1 MFKTLFSRMLAT
13 YLSVTL
19 GLLILLGFTVGTVF
33 QNQYKTEK
41 RDELKREA
49 QEISAAV
56 TERYIDSAK
65 RAVAEKELLTI
76 ARKYD
81 AMVIL
86 QFADESLG
94 RCVFID
100 EESTAKWAGCDDMDI
115 SSITSGILY
124 GGQKTEVRKMLGDR
138 VDMPTMSLTGPI
150 TNENGRVIAA
160 LVLHTDTSRIQESI
174 RQVTMDVILY
184 SCIGVVL
191 AMLAVSY
198 ITGKMTKPI
207 TEMNNIVMRYSKGE
221 FDLRVKSE
229 GTDEVAQ
236 LGKSF
241 NIMASELNTL
251 EEARRSFVANVSHE
265 LRSPLTSMR
274 GFLEAMQD
282 GTIAQE
288 DYAKYLDIVI
298 NENRR
303 MTSMVNDLL
312 DLARIESGQVV
323 IKKEVFDINELIVRT
338 MLTFE
343 ARVDAKKL
351 NVELDM
357 KPEKI
362 AVEADPGQI
371 AQVVRNLIDNAIK
384 FTPEGG
390 TVRLRQTSEKASHRQ
405 TAEQLSKALGSRT
418 VLSGSVSRSK
428 NDPSQSLQMMERPL
442 MTPDELKSIPKGS
455 FVVMKTGTHPMQAKL
470 RLFLDW
476 GITFGEPY
484 ITPEHAARPVT
495 YASRQELFL
504 RIDRAYGKKGTQ
516 PTQVQ
521 QAPVA
526 ERRSPYS
533 AMGLYNEDTKT

>member
-115 SSITSGILY
+115 SSITSDILY
-124 GGQKTEVRKMLGDR
+124 GGKKTEIRKMLGDR

-150 TNENGRVIAA
+150 TNENGKVIAA

-207 TEMNNIVMRYSKGE
+207 IEMNNIVMRYSKGE

-323 IKKEVFDINELIVRT
+323 INELIVRT

-390 TVRLRQTSEKASHRQ
+390 SLWLITKVKKKVVTVTVKDSGKGIDADSIPHLFERFYKAEKAHTPGESAG
-405 TAEQLSKALGSRT
+405 TGLGLAIVKRIIDQHDQDIT
-418 VLSGSVSRSK
+418 VES
-428 NDPSQSLQMMERPL
+428 
-442 MTPDELKSIPKGS
+442 
-455 FVVMKTGTHPMQAKL
+455 
-470 RLFLDW
+470 
-476 GITFGEPY
+476 EP
-484 ITPEHAARPVT
+484 
-495 YASRQELFL
+495 
-504 RIDRAYGKKGTQ
+504 GKGTSF
-516 PTQVQ
+516 TFTLN
-521 QAPVA
+521 AA
-526 ERRSPYS
+526 ERSVKG
-533 AMGLYNEDTKT
+533 AAQKKA

>member
-115 SSITSGILY
+115 SDITGGILY
-124 GGQKTEVRKMLGDR
+124 GGKKTEIRKMLGDR

-150 TNENGRVIAA
+150 TNENGKVIAA

-207 TEMNNIVMRYSKGE
+207 IEMNNIVMRYSKGE

-298 NENRR
+298 NENYGPNTGAGSWCRR
-303 MTSMVNDLL
+303 LY
-312 DLARIESGQVV
+312 G
-323 IKKEVFDINELIVRT
+323 
-338 MLTFE
+338 
-343 ARVDAKKL
+343 
-351 NVELDM
+351 
-357 KPEKI
+357 
-362 AVEADPGQI
+362 
-371 AQVVRNLIDNAIK
+371 
-384 FTPEGG
+384 
-390 TVRLRQTSEKASHRQ
+390 
-405 TAEQLSKALGSRT
+405 KALRG
-418 VLSGSVSRSK
+418 
-428 NDPSQSLQMMERPL
+428 
-442 MTPDELKSIPKGS
+442 KG
-455 FVVMKTGTHPMQAKL
+455 
-470 RLFLDW
+470 
-476 GITFGEPY
+476 
-484 ITPEHAARPVT
+484 
-495 YASRQELFL
+495 
-504 RIDRAYGKKGTQ
+504 AYC
-516 PTQVQ
+516 PH
-521 QAPVA
+521 
-526 ERRSPYS
+526 
-533 AMGLYNEDTKT
+533 

>member
-124 GGQKTEVRKMLGDR
+124 GGKKTEIRKMLGDR

-150 TNENGRVIAA
+150 TNENGKVIAA

-207 TEMNNIVMRYSKGE
+207 IEMNNIVMRYSKGE

-298 NENRR
+298 NE
-303 MTSMVNDLL
+303 
-312 DLARIESGQVV
+312 
-323 IKKEVFDINELIVRT
+323 KLIVRA

-390 TVRLRQTSEKASHRQ
+390 SLWLITKVKKKVVTVTVKDSGKGIDADSIPHLFERFYKAEKAHTPGESAG
-405 TAEQLSKALGSRT
+405 TGLGLAIVKRIIDQHDQDIT
-418 VLSGSVSRSK
+418 VES
-428 NDPSQSLQMMERPL
+428 
-442 MTPDELKSIPKGS
+442 
-455 FVVMKTGTHPMQAKL
+455 
-470 RLFLDW
+470 
-476 GITFGEPY
+476 EP
-484 ITPEHAARPVT
+484 
-495 YASRQELFL
+495 
-504 RIDRAYGKKGTQ
+504 GKGTSF
-516 PTQVQ
+516 TFTLN
-521 QAPVA
+521 AA
-526 ERRSPYS
+526 ERSVKG
-533 AMGLYNEDTKT
+533 AAQKKA

>member
-115 SSITSGILY
+115 SSITSDILY
-124 GGQKTEVRKMLGDR
+124 GGKKTEIRKMLGDR

-150 TNENGRVIAA
+150 TNENGKVIAA

-207 TEMNNIVMRYSKGE
+207 IEMNNIVMRYSKGE

-241 NIMASELNTL
+241 NIMASGLNTL

-390 TVRLRQTSEKASHRQ
+390 SLWLITKVKKKVVTVTVKDSGKGIDADSIPHLFERFYKAEKAHTPGESAG
-405 TAEQLSKALGSRT
+405 TGLGLAIVKRIIDQHDQDIT
-418 VLSGSVSRSK
+418 VES
-428 NDPSQSLQMMERPL
+428 
-442 MTPDELKSIPKGS
+442 
-455 FVVMKTGTHPMQAKL
+455 
-470 RLFLDW
+470 
-476 GITFGEPY
+476 EP
-484 ITPEHAARPVT
+484 
-495 YASRQELFL
+495 
-504 RIDRAYGKKGTQ
+504 GKGTSF
-516 PTQVQ
+516 TFTLN
-521 QAPVA
+521 AA
-526 ERRSPYS
+526 ERSVKG
-533 AMGLYNEDTKT
+533 AAQKKA

>member
-115 SSITSGILY
+115 SDVTGGILY
-124 GGQKTEVRKMLGDR
+124 GGKKTEIRKMLGDR

-150 TNENGRVIAA
+150 TNENGKVIAA

-390 TVRLRQTSEKASHRQ
+390 SLWLITKVKKKTVTVTVKDSGKGIDADSIPHLFERFYKAEKAHTPGESAG
-405 TAEQLSKALGSRT
+405 TGLGLAIVKRIIDQHDQDIT
-418 VLSGSVSRSK
+418 VES
-428 NDPSQSLQMMERPL
+428 
-442 MTPDELKSIPKGS
+442 
-455 FVVMKTGTHPMQAKL
+455 
-470 RLFLDW
+470 
-476 GITFGEPY
+476 EP
-484 ITPEHAARPVT
+484 
-495 YASRQELFL
+495 
-504 RIDRAYGKKGTQ
+504 GKGTSF
-516 PTQVQ
+516 TFTLN
-521 QAPVA
+521 AA
-526 ERRSPYS
+526 ERSVKG
-533 AMGLYNEDTKT
+533 AAQKKA

>member
-115 SSITSGILY
+115 SDVTGDILY
-124 GGQKTEVRKMLGDR
+124 GGKKTEIRKMLGDR

-150 TNENGRVIAA
+150 TNENGKVIAA

-207 TEMNNIVMRYSKGE
+207 IEMNNIVMRYSKGE

-362 AVEADPGQI
+362 AVE
-371 AQVVRNLIDNAIK
+371 VRNLIDNAIK

-390 TVRLRQTSEKASHRQ
+390 SLWLITKVKKKVVTVTVKDSGKGIDADSIPHLFERFYKAEKAHTPGESAG
-405 TAEQLSKALGSRT
+405 TGLGLAIVKRIIDQHDQDIT
-418 VLSGSVSRSK
+418 VES
-428 NDPSQSLQMMERPL
+428 
-442 MTPDELKSIPKGS
+442 
-455 FVVMKTGTHPMQAKL
+455 
-470 RLFLDW
+470 
-476 GITFGEPY
+476 EP
-484 ITPEHAARPVT
+484 
-495 YASRQELFL
+495 
-504 RIDRAYGKKGTQ
+504 GKGTSF
-516 PTQVQ
+516 TFTLN
-521 QAPVA
+521 AA
-526 ERRSPYS
+526 ERSVKG
-533 AMGLYNEDTKT
+533 AAQKKA

>member
-115 SSITSGILY
+115 SDVTGDILY
-124 GGQKTEVRKMLGDR
+124 GGKKTEIRKMLGDR

-150 TNENGRVIAA
+150 TNENGKVIAA

-207 TEMNNIVMRYSKGE
+207 IEMNNIVMRYSKGE

-343 ARVDAKKL
+343 
-351 NVELDM
+351 
-357 KPEKI
+357 
-362 AVEADPGQI
+362 DPGQI

-390 TVRLRQTSEKASHRQ
+390 SLWLITKVKKKVVTVTVKDSGKGIDADSIPHLFERFYKAEKAHTPGESAG
-405 TAEQLSKALGSRT
+405 TGLGLAIVKRIIDQHDQDIT
-418 VLSGSVSRSK
+418 VES
-428 NDPSQSLQMMERPL
+428 
-442 MTPDELKSIPKGS
+442 
-455 FVVMKTGTHPMQAKL
+455 
-470 RLFLDW
+470 
-476 GITFGEPY
+476 EP
-484 ITPEHAARPVT
+484 
-495 YASRQELFL
+495 
-504 RIDRAYGKKGTQ
+504 GKGTSF
-516 PTQVQ
+516 TFTLN
-521 QAPVA
+521 AA
-526 ERRSPYS
+526 ERSVKGT
-533 AMGLYNEDTKT
+533 AQKKA